1 MKNTCAIVGVVAVL
15 AALLSACA
23 STPAPEAKL
32 VVPSISRVGEL
43 QKLSEQPAVVVNL
56 KTVTGQEKWL
66 LLERSDEAAFVGHAF
81 DGLRAAQGMSQGPIE
96 RVPFNE
102 VALVY
107 YATPPHPFLSEVA
120 PEHASFPSLPAP
132 GLAEQGASCA
142 ELDVEL
148 ARAEAIRWYAR
159 DSGAMALTSGEAAGK
174 HVKNFAKDTGIA
186 VLVFFAL
193 AAGGGGPCLSNCGNT
208 SVNVLSGEDWRWAVT
223 AAQRRVIGLLELK
236 RAKHCE
242 ARVMADT
249 SVSDMEVLE
258 GIRSVQ
264 HEGSAGHLDDHAQVV
279 QETVWL
285 DKLNPAPLTPPIK
298 LTASPVDPPGSYSG
312 AVWVPNKSS
321 YTVLGSTDPWR
332 GAIEL
337 TDTALLL
344 HRQPVKGETTGQE
357 VQIPYADMASIET
370 LKMIKARWIVI
381 TRRDG
386 HVDSFWL
393 SHGATIDRDRTEAV
407 GELLKAKV
415 PGKSADGAGK

>member
-1 MKNTCAIVGVVAVL
+1 MNNTRARVGVVAVL

-32 VVPSISRVGEL
+32 VVPSMSRVGEL
-43 QKLSEQPAVVVNL
+43 QKLSQQRAVVVNL

-66 LLERSDEAAFVGHAF
+66 MLERSDQDAFVGHAF
-81 DGLRAAQGMSQGPIE
+81 EGLTAAQEMSQGPIE

-132 GLAEQGASCA
+132 GLVEQSASCA

-159 DSGAMALTSGEAAGK
+159 DSGAVPFTSGEAAGK
-174 HVKNFAKDTGIA
+174 HAKNVAKDTGIA
-186 VLVFFAL
+186 VLVFVAM
-193 AAGGGGPCLSNCGNT
+193 AAGGGGFCPGCSGP
-208 SVNVLSGEDWRWAVT
+208 SAVLSPEDWRWTVT
-223 AAQRRVIGLLELK
+223 AAQHRTIGLLELK
-236 RAKHCE
+236 QAKHCE
-242 ARVMADT
+242 ARVTADT
-249 SVSDMEVLE
+249 SVSDREVLE
-258 GIRSVQ
+258 GIHSVQ
-264 HEGSAGHLDDHAQVV
+264 HEGSAGHLNDKAQVA

-285 DKLNPAPLTPPIK
+285 DKLNPRPLAVAAPRAELTP
-298 LTASPVDPPGSYSG
+298 SPPDPPGTFSH

-321 YTVLGSTDPWR
+321 FTVLGATDPWY
-332 GAIEL
+332 GDIVL
-337 TDTALLL
+337 TDTSLILKRLLT
-344 HRQPVKGETTGQE
+344 KSETTEQE
-357 VQIPYADMASIET
+357 VRIPYADMASIET
-370 LKMIKARWIVI
+370 KRMWVVM
-381 TRRDG
+381 THQDG

-393 SHGATIDRDRTEAV
+393 LSGATIDRERTKAM